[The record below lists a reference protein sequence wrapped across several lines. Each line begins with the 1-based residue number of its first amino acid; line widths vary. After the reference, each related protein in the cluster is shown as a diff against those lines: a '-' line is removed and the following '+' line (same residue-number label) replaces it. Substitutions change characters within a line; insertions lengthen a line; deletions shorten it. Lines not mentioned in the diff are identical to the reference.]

1 LEYILGN
8 DAKDKW
14 KNLKDKF
21 RKELQKI
28 PISRSGDGGS
38 EYRSKWPFFNSMMFV
53 KDTLIPSSMS
63 GNLSIEEHSQK
74 SFSGASDNES
84 FIEVLDTPLTAEALS
99 PSTSQTTSTSNYY
112 TKHSINPNIKKRR
125 IERDNTQKIIE
136 LEEQKI
142 AILQKAQD
150 SEKKPENP
158 DAQFLL
164 SLLPYFT
171 GLQPLEKLELRSEI
185 QNAVLNVYRR
195 KSYSS
200 NSYECIPEVSIV
212 QTTSSPQPVQRQIY
226 RPYNNEENISIQ
238 TSEQTQ
244 WNIPGILD
252 STAVQSKNVPFNVP
266 NMNLYSLD
274 KTLN

>member
-1 LEYILGN
+1 MSV
-8 DAKDKW
+8 
-14 KNLKDKF
+14 NL
-21 RKELQKI
+21 
-28 PISRSGDGGS
+28 
-38 EYRSKWPFFNSMMFV
+38 N
-53 KDTLIPSSMS
+53 
-63 GNLSIEEHSQK
+63 IEGHSQK

-84 FIEVLDTPLTAEALS
+84 FIEVIDTPLTAEALS
-99 PSTSQTTSTSNYY
+99 PSTSISQTTSNSNYY

-125 IERDNTQKIIE
+125 IERDNTQKLIE

-142 AILQKAQD
+142 AILQRAQD

-164 SLLPYFT
+164 SLLPYFN

-200 NSYECIPEVSIV
+200 NSYECIPEVSLI
-212 QTTSSPQPVQRQIY
+212 QTTSSHQPVQRQIY
-226 RPYNNEENISIQ
+226 RPYNDEENLSLQ

-244 WNIPGILD
+244 WNIPGNLV
-252 STAVQSKNVPFNVP
+252 STTVQCNVP
-266 NMNLYSLD
+266 NMNRTVGIDIQSGNISLDTNQHLYSLD
-274 KTLN
+274 KTLD

>member
-1 LEYILGN
+1 MSKKTSQNTREILISEVQTKPSLWDDTHPEYKNCERNKKIWAEIGKIAGLTGH

-28 PISRSGDGGS
+28 PISRSGEGGS

-53 KDTLIPSSMS
+53 KDTIIPSSMS
-63 GNLSIEEHSQK
+63 GNLGIEENSQK

-84 FIEVLDTPLTAEALS
+84 FIEIVDTPLTADAEALS
-99 PSTSQTTSTSNYY
+99 PSTSISQTTSTSNYY

-164 SLLPYFT
+164 SLLPYF
-171 GLQPLEKLELRSEI
+171 
-185 QNAVLNVYRR
+185 N
-195 KSYSS
+195 
-200 NSYECIPEVSIV
+200 
-212 QTTSSPQPVQRQIY
+212 
-226 RPYNNEENISIQ
+226 
-238 TSEQTQ
+238 
-244 WNIPGILD
+244 
-252 STAVQSKNVPFNVP
+252 
-266 NMNLYSLD
+266 
-274 KTLN
+274 